1 MLNSALPDEHPFVRR
16 PHRTLLRLTLPV
28 LISLIAEPLTGL
40 ADTAFIA
47 RLGAA
52 PLAALGVGTV
62 LMSSVF
68 WVFNFLGIGTQTEVA
83 HATGSADAEGAR
95 DATGLALALATA
107 IGCGIALLGW
117 PFLDAAARFM
127 SNDVEVQ
134 NGAVAYLR
142 IRLLAAPAVL
152 VTVAAFG
159 ALRGLQDMR
168 TPLWIALGIN
178 ALNLALDPLLIFGA
192 GPVPALGIAGAAW
205 ATLVAQTIGAVAAFA
220 AVRRRPG
227 LPPRVYWRGARR
239 LFAVG
244 RDLFFRTGLLLAF
257 ILLSTRSATRI
268 GVEAGAA
275 HQAIR
280 QVWVFTA
287 LFLDAYA
294 ATAQSL
300 VAYFLGAGRR
310 RLARRASGVALV
322 WSFATGAALTAAML
336 LLEGPTARLLVPAP
350 ARAVFGAAWLT
361 AALAQPLNSVSFA
374 TDGILWG
381 AHDYR
386 YLRNAMFAATALG
399 IGTLFALDLRHADAL
414 EHIWLVTGGWIT
426 VRSVFGLGRIWP
438 GFGKSPLRE
447 HEHPAESAR

>member
-168 TPLWIALGIN
+168 TPLRIALGIN

-205 ATLVAQTIGAVAAFA
+205 ATLVAQTIGAVAAWLVA
-220 AVRRRPG
+220 GATSSIPTRPAPTAPSVRPG
-227 LPPRVYWRGARR
+227 LWAGTGICRYAPGWPSTTSSGRIFSTCRV
-239 LFAVG
+239 
-244 RDLFFRTGLLLAF
+244 TGTASASACS
-257 ILLSTRSATRI
+257 STREASGTSATSTRRATR
-268 GVEAGAA
+268 GCAA
-275 HQAIR
+275 
-280 QVWVFTA
+280 FST
-287 LFLDAYA
+287 
-294 ATAQSL
+294 S
-300 VAYFLGAGRR
+300 GRR
-310 RLARRASGVALV
+310 TTRL
-322 WSFATGAALTAAML
+322 
-336 LLEGPTARLLVPAP
+336 
-350 ARAVFGAAWLT
+350 
-361 AALAQPLNSVSFA
+361 
-374 TDGILWG
+374 
-381 AHDYR
+381 
-386 YLRNAMFAATALG
+386 
-399 IGTLFALDLRHADAL
+399 
-414 EHIWLVTGGWIT
+414 
-426 VRSVFGLGRIWP
+426 RST
-438 GFGKSPLRE
+438 
-447 HEHPAESAR
+447 

>member
-1 MLNSALPDEHPFVRR
+1 MLDTAHPDEHPFVSR
-16 PHRTLLRLTLPV
+16 PHRTLVRLTLPV

-47 RLGAA
+47 HLGAA

-62 LMSSVF
+62 LLSSIF

-83 HATGSADAEGAR
+83 RATGSAKAEGAR
-95 DATGLALALATA
+95 EAAGLALALATA

-127 SNDVEVQ
+127 SNDIGVQ
-134 NGAVAYLR
+134 RDAIVYLQ

-178 ALNLALDPLLIFGA
+178 ALNLGLDPLLIFGA

-205 ATLVAQTIGAVAAFA
+205 ATLVAQTIGAIAAFG

-227 LPPRVYWRGARR
+227 LPPRVHWRGARR
-239 LFAVG
+239 LLSVG
-244 RDLFFRTGLLLAF
+244 RDLFFRTGLLLSF
-257 ILLSTRSATRI
+257 ILLSTRSATLI

-275 HQAIR
+275 HQVIR

-310 RLARRASGVALV
+310 ALARRTSGVALA
-322 WSFATGAALTAAML
+322 WSFATGTVLAAAML
-336 LLEGPTARLLVPAP
+336 LLEEPTARLLVPAP

-386 YLRNAMFAATALG
+386 YLRNAMFAATMLG
-399 IGTLFALDLRHADAL
+399 IGALFALDLSHAGAL
-414 EHIWLVTGGWIT
+414 NHIWIVTGIWIS
-426 VRSVFGLGRIWP
+426 VRGVFGVSRIWP
-438 GFGKSPLRE
+438 GFGNSPLR
-447 HEHPAESAR
+447 ARDSDS